1 MKKILLLVTAIG
13 LLMASCSDLPTKGDS
28 DSRGSDV
35 PVGLAVG
42 PPDDGGGDDDDD
54 GCEVTND
61 AMQDFIDELEAQF
74 TESELEEI
82 EEALGEPL
90 SCSLLTCF
98 EENYNNHGGFVSCI
112 SHWTNDLKKQKLI
125 KGKQKGIIVNIAARS
140 DVGK

>member
-1 MKKILLLVTAIG
+1 MKNTLLILVTIG
-13 LLMASCSDLPTKGDS
+13 VLFASCTDLPTDS
-28 DSRGSDV
+28 DKRGSDV

-42 PPDDGGGDDDDD
+42 PPDDGGDDDDN
-54 GCEVTND
+54 GCEITD
-61 AMQDFIDELEAQF
+61 QAMLDFIDEIELQF
-74 TESELEEI
+74 SESELEEI

-90 SCSLLTCF
+90 SCSLFACF
-98 EENYNNHGGFVSCI
+98 EENFNNHGGFVSCI